1 MKTSRFTETQI
12 IRILKEQEQG
22 ISVKDIARQHGISEG
37 TFYKWKAKYGGM
49 DGSMIQQLKEL
60 EQENARLKKLYAN
73 QGLEIDALKDLL
85 EPRSAHEYV

>member
-49 DGSMIQQLKEL
+49 DASMIRQLKEL